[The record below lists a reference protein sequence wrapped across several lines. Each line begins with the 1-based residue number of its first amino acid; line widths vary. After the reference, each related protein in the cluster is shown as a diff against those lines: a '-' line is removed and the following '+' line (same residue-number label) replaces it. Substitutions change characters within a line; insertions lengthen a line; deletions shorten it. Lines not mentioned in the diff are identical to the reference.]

1 MRALCSNSLMKTMEI
16 TAVIQYILTATQL
29 FGSQYHFNEFL
40 ITILGFA
47 GVLFCE
53 NEQT

>member
-1 MRALCSNSLMKTMEI
+1 MKM
-16 TAVIQYILTATQL
+16 TAVIQYILTSAQL
-29 FGSQYHFNEFL
+29 FGFQDYYDKSL
-40 ITILGFA
+40 MTILGLA